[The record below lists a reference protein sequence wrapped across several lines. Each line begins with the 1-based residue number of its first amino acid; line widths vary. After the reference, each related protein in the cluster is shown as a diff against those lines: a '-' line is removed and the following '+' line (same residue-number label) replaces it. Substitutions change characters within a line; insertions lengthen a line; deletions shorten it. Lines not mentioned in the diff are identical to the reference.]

1 MALPERLRN
10 KTVGQLRE
18 LARADAQEFASKF
31 GPLTY
36 PFDVTELARDAGA
49 EVFIAQLGENVYG
62 MIEGNESG
70 ATIYVDAESSSAR
83 RRFTIAHELGHMVSY
98 KDEATMADFV
108 DVRDD
113 AGRGSAAEV
122 YANEF
127 AGELLMPRAIVK
139 DLIERGHDNISIA
152 ETLRV
157 SIQAVGYRRAVQGH

>member
-1 MALPERLRN
+1 MALPERLKG
-10 KTVGQLRE
+10 KTIRQLRE
-18 LARADAQEFASKF
+18 LARSDAQEFAAEF

-49 EVFIAQLGENVYG
+49 SVFTAQLGENVYG

-70 ATIYVDAESSSAR
+70 ATIYVDSESASPR

-127 AGELLMPRAIVK
+127 AGELLMPASVLTQ
-139 DLIERGHDNISIA
+139 LIENGQDNISIA
-152 ETLRV
+152 QRLKV
-157 SIQAVGYRRAVQGH
+157 SMPAVGYRRAILGI